1 MTHYKIELNL
11 AAELVKTATDITEWF
26 RVKGFESF
34 QKEDESPVTLAD
46 YASQLFI
53 VKKLREKF
61 PNDQIIAEES
71 YNSHID
77 INVQKIIKKCYSS
90 LELDL
95 VEDFERNLNYRG
107 PYSPRQWTV
116 DPIDGTKGFQ
126 KNLTYAIGIGFM
138 INSELIAAAIG
149 VPNYN
154 EKGRALFIAEKN
166 QGARVSYGEEDFT
179 PIRVTDNKNIK
190 KAKMCHSLHY
200 DEPWVIKFAHLA
212 EINKFIQKDS
222 MAKFCMVADGT
233 ADLYIKPF
241 RISTTLIG
249 FSARLPGCRQSD
261 FMWQVRQIDLL
272 LADTVIFS
280 SQIDNPG
287 NISHT
292 LYLKNPRNK
301 RSKFM
306 TVNNDIVE
314 KQLVS

>member
-11 AAELVKTATDITEWF
+11 AVELVKTATDITEWL
-26 RVKGFESF
+26 RVKGFKSF
-34 QKEDESPVTLAD
+34 QKDDESPVTLAD

-77 INVQKIIKKCYSS
+77 INVQKIIKRCYRS

-95 VEDFERNLNYRG
+95 IEDIERILNYRG
-107 PYSPRQWTV
+107 PYSLRQWTI

-126 KNLTYAIGIGFM
+126 KQLSYAVGIGFM
-138 INSELIAAAIG
+138 INSELVAAAIG

-166 QGARVSYGEEDFT
+166 QGTRVSYGEEDFI
-179 PIRVTDNKNIK
+179 PISVSNKKNIK

-200 DEPWVIKFAHLA
+200 DEPWVMEFAHIA
-212 EINKFIQKDS
+212 EINNFIQVDS

-233 ADLYIKPF
+233 ADLYIKPMNEN
-241 RISTTLIG
+241 RS
-249 FSARLPGCRQSD
+249 FSWDFLPGVLIVNEAGGIVSD
-261 FMWQVRQIDLL
+261 LKGNNIKFNNEKCIIS
-272 LADTVIFS
+272 A
-280 SQIDNPG
+280 PG
-287 NISHT
+287 LIASNGILHEET
-292 LYLKNPRNK
+292 LKYLK
-301 RSKFM
+301 
-306 TVNNDIVE
+306 DIDFY
-314 KQLVS
+314 

>member
-1 MTHYKIELNL
+1 MTDNKIELNL
-11 AAELVKTATDITEWF
+11 AVELVKTATDITEWF

-53 VKKLREKF
+53 VKKLKEKF
-61 PNDQIIAEES
+61 PNDQILAEES

-77 INVQKIIKKCYSS
+77 NNVQKIIKRCYRS
-90 LELDL
+90 LELDV
-95 VEDFERNLNYRG
+95 VEDIERILNYRG

-126 KNLTYAIGIGFM
+126 KNLSYAVGIGFM

-166 QGARVSYGEEDFT
+166 QGTRVSYGEEDFI
-179 PIRVTDNKNIK
+179 PISVTDKKNIK

-200 DEPWVIKFAHLA
+200 DEPWVIKFAHIA
-212 EINKFIQKDS
+212 EINKFIQIDS

-233 ADLYIKPF
+233 VDLYIKPLDKNRSF
-241 RISTTLIG
+241 SWDFLPGTLIVNEAG
-249 FSARLPGCRQSD
+249 GIVSDLKGNNIKFNNEKCIISAPGLVASNGILHKEILKSLKDLD
-261 FMWQVRQIDLL
+261 F
-272 LADTVIFS
+272 
-280 SQIDNPG
+280 
-287 NISHT
+287 
-292 LYLKNPRNK
+292 Y
-301 RSKFM
+301 
-306 TVNNDIVE
+306 
-314 KQLVS
+314 

>member
-1 MTHYKIELNL
+1 MVIC
-11 AAELVKTATDITEWF
+11 
-26 RVKGFESF
+26 KGSSDEEKSCFYWKERGCQKGSWLFE
-34 QKEDESPVTLAD
+34 KG
-46 YASQLFI
+46 
-53 VKKLREKF
+53 EKF

-154 EKGRALFIAEKN
+154 EKGRALFITEKN
-166 QGARVSYGEEDFT
+166 QGTRVSYDEEDFI
-179 PIRVTDNKNIK
+179 PISVTEKKNIK

-200 DEPWVIKFAHLA
+200 DEPWVMQFA
-212 EINKFIQKDS
+212 EIAEVSNYIQMDS

-233 ADLYIKPF
+233 ADLYIKPMDEN
-241 RISTTLIG
+241 RS
-249 FSARLPGCRQSD
+249 FSWDFLPGMLIVNEAGGIVSD
-261 FMWQVRQIDLL
+261 LKGNNIKFNNEKCIIT
-272 LADTVIFS
+272 A
-280 SQIDNPG
+280 PG
-287 NISHT
+287 LVASNGILHEEILKYLIS
-292 LYLKNPRNK
+292 L
-301 RSKFM
+301 
-306 TVNNDIVE
+306 I
-314 KQLVS
+314 

>member
-11 AAELVKTATDITEWF
+11 AVELVKTATDITEWL
-26 RVKGFESF
+26 RVKGFKSF
-34 QKEDESPVTLAD
+34 QKDDESPVTLAD

-77 INVQKIIKKCYSS
+77 INVQKIIKRCYRS

-95 VEDFERNLNYRG
+95 VEDIERLLNYRG
-107 PYSPRQWTV
+107 SYSPRQWTI

-126 KNLTYAIGIGFM
+126 KNLSYAVGIGFM

-154 EKGRALFIAEKN
+154 EKGRAIFIAGKN
-166 QGARVSYGEEDFT
+166 QGTRVSYGEEDFI
-179 PIRVTDNKNIK
+179 PISVTNKNNIK

-200 DEPWVIKFAHLA
+200 NEPWVMEFAQIA
-212 EINKFIQKDS
+212 EISNIIQMDS

-233 ADLYIKPF
+233 ADLYIKPMDEN
-241 RISTTLIG
+241 RS
-249 FSARLPGCRQSD
+249 FSWDFLPGVLIVNEAGGIVSD
-261 FMWQVRQIDLL
+261 LKGNNLKFNNEKCIIS
-272 LADTVIFS
+272 A
-280 SQIDNPG
+280 PG
-287 NISHT
+287 LVASNGVLHEEI
-292 LYLKNPRNK
+292 LKYLKGID
-301 RSKFM
+301 F
-306 TVNNDIVE
+306 
-314 KQLVS
+314 

>member
-1 MTHYKIELNL
+1 MRHNNIELDL

-26 RVKGFESF
+26 RAKGFKSF
-34 QKEDESPVTLAD
+34 QKEDQSPVTLAD

-71 YNSHID
+71 FSSYID
-77 INVQKIIKKCYSS
+77 NNVQKIIKRCYRS

-95 VEDFERNLNYRG
+95 IEDFERILNYRG

-126 KNLTYAIGIGFM
+126 KNLSYAVGIGFM

-166 QGARVSYGEEDFT
+166 QGTRASYGEEDF
-179 PIRVTDNKNIK
+179 ISVSVTDKKNIK

-200 DEPWVIKFAHLA
+200 DEPWVTEFAHAA
-212 EINKFIQKDS
+212 EINNFIQIDS

-233 ADLYIKPF
+233 ADLYIKPMDKN
-241 RISTTLIG
+241 RS
-249 FSARLPGCRQSD
+249 FSWDFLPGMLMVNEAGGIVSD
-261 FMWQVRQIDLL
+261 LKGNNIKFNNEKCIIT
-272 LADTVIFS
+272 A
-280 SQIDNPG
+280 PG
-287 NISHT
+287 LVASNGNLHEEI
-292 LYLKNPRNK
+292 LKYLK
-301 RSKFM
+301 
-306 TVNNDIVE
+306 DIDFY
-314 KQLVS
+314 